1 MKRAREANRACRI
14 SPDFFERDKERLI
27 NILRGVIYSVMRVA
41 LFSGIVI
48 QLTVPGAGNVWLIVL
63 SVLLPSVWGLWDLS
77 KGRVGWEMNS
87 W

>member
-1 MKRAREANRACRI
+1 MKRAREVNRACWTY
-14 SPDFFERDKERLI
+14 PDFFERDNERLI
-27 NILRGVIYSVMRVA
+27 NILRGVIYSVMGVA

-48 QLTVPGAGNVWLIVL
+48 QLTVPGSENVWLIVL